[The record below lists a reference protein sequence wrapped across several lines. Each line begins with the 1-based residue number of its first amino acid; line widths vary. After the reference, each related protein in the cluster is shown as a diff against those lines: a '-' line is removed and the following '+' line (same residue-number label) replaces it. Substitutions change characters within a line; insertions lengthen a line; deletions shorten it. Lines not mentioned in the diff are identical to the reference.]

1 MSRSNDPQASVPM
14 TVLNL
19 AYDMRA
25 PDFGAP
31 PVELYK
37 AALDQCEWADR
48 MGFHA
53 VTFMEHHATT
63 DGYLPSPVVMA
74 SAVAGRTHDILIGVS
89 VMLLPLYH
97 PLRAAEDLAVLDLLS
112 GGRLRVTVGAGYRPD
127 EYAQFGLD
135 IKKRPSLMERGIET
149 LKKAWT
155 GEPFEYEGRT
165 VRILPRPAQ
174 QPRPAIVMGGSSKA
188 AAERAARIADGYQ
201 PVMPELYEDYRQA
214 LEALGKPVPP
224 RAPNRGG
231 YLYLHVTNDPEAAWK
246 KVAPHALHENNDY
259 ARWLSAANNTA
270 VYKEVTDAAELLAS
284 GAYKIVTPDQCVE
297 MARRDG
303 VLSFKPLI
311 AGLDPEIA
319 WENLRLFEREVLP
332 RLREG

>member
-1 MSRSNDPQASVPM
+1 M

-31 PVELYK
+31 PVELYQ
-37 AALDQCEWADR
+37 AALDQCEWADKL
-48 MGFHA
+48 GFRS
-53 VTFMEHHATT
+53 VSFMEHHATT
-63 DGYLPSPVVMA
+63 DGYLPSPLVMA
-74 SAVAGRTHDILIGVS
+74 AAAAGRTKDILIGVS

-97 PLRAAEDLAVLDLLS
+97 PLRAAEDLAVLDLVS
-112 GGRLRVTVGAGYRPD
+112 GGRLRVTVGAGYRQE

-135 IKKRPSLMERGIET
+135 LKKRPSLMERGIET

-174 QPRPAIVMGGSSKA
+174 SPRPTITMGGSSKA

-201 PVMPELYEDYRQA
+201 PVTPQIYEDYRQA

-224 RAPNRGG
+224 RAPNRGS
-231 YLYLHVTNDPEAAWK
+231 YLYLHVTNDPDKAWRQI
-246 KVAPHALHENNDY
+246 APHALHENNDY
-259 ARWLSAANNTA
+259 ARWLKGAPNA
-270 VYKEVTDAAELLAS
+270 VYHEVTDPDVLRAS
-284 GAYKIVTPDQCVE
+284 GAYKLLTPDECVE
-297 MARRDG
+297 MATTEG
-303 VLSFKPLI
+303 LLSFKPLI
-311 AGLDPEIA
+311 AGLDPAIA
-319 WENLRLFEREVLP
+319 WENLRLFESEVLP
-332 RLREG
+332 RLPKD